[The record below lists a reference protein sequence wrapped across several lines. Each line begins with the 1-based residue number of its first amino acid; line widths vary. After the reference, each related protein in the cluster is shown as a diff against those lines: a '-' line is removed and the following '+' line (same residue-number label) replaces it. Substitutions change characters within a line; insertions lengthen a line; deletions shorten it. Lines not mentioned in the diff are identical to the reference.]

1 LCPNVQNLLYQV
13 ERRIDVEWG
22 GATGSTYPVTL
33 LIRAQDR
40 PGMLADITAVISE
53 TGSNIRTLGS
63 HPDNLHARIDLTLEI
78 TDRKQLERITANIR
92 KISGVFGVE
101 RLYNT

>member
-1 LCPNVQNLLYQV
+1 MT
-13 ERRIDVEWG
+13 WS
-22 GATGSTYPVTL
+22 GAAPTGATYPVTL

-78 TDRKQLERITANIR
+78 SDRKQLERITANIR
-92 KISGVFGVE
+92 KISGIFGVE
-101 RLYNT
+101 RLYNV